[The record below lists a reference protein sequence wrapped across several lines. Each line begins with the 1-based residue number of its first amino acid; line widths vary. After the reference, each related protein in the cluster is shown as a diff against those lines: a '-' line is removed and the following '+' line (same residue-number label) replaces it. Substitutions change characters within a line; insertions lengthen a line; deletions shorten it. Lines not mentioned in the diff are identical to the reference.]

1 MDEKLKQRLT
11 GAAILIAL
19 LVLVV
24 PELFRGQN
32 RSEPPKGDVLP
43 NAQPNALPRRAV
55 TIQLQQTAGD
65 AGGGTGSSSGA
76 ATLAVSAEQHPDPA
90 AAAAAEQRAV
100 ATSAAAAEAVEA
112 ARTREGGQTAA
123 GVPAGSPA
131 PAAAGNAAAV
141 HSPANPPT
149 AARAAPTPASR
160 TATAPA
166 GAGWYIQLGVFA
178 QRANAERLLK
188 QASAKGLE
196 VTLNG
201 PDARGQY
208 RVRGV
213 TQKDHSAAQRTL
225 QKVQAAG
232 FPGNLIQAP

>member
-90 AAAAAEQRAV
+90 
-100 ATSAAAAEAVEA
+100 AAAAEAVEA